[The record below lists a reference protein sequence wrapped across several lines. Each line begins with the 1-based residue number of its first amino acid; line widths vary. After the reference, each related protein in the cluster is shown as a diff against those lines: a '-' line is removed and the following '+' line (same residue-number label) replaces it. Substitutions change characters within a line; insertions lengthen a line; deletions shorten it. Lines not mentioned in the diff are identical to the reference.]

1 LVGKYGTI
9 LWTGALAL
17 LVGAGAYLSLIYD
30 NAGSGGADQGTVYS
44 VAAMDANL
52 ARDPGAWLGRTIQ
65 LRGEM
70 LPCRPIPSLSGAPCN
85 VLRAGAEPE
94 DGFIPSAAPT
104 VAALP
109 IARTGLDPWRTVLR
123 RAPLLGRLIPAPQV
137 PRWGVVATYT
147 VRLMAVPNVFC
158 GMNECVE
165 GSLLDS
171 AP

>member
-1 LVGKYGTI
+1 MV
-9 LWTGALAL
+9 
-17 LVGAGAYLSLIYD
+17 
-30 NAGSGGADQGTVYS
+30 
-44 VAAMDANL
+44 DANL

-65 LRGEM
+65 LRGEL
-70 LPCRPIPSLSGAPCN
+70 LPCRPITSLGGEPCN
-85 VLRAGAEPE
+85 VLSAGAEPE
-94 DGFIPSAAPT
+94 DGFMQSASPT

-109 IARTGLDPWRTVLR
+109 IARAGLDPWRTVLR

-158 GMNECVE
+158 GINECAE
-165 GSLLDS
+165 AKLLDS